1 MKTLL
6 HASFILALA
15 VFIMLQKIAAQTN
28 TFPSTGSAG
37 IGTTTPDASAL
48 LEMKSTTQGIL
59 IPRMTLVQRNAIAS
73 PAKGLM
79 IYQTNNTPGFY
90 YYNGT
95 AWKPVSPVSQWT
107 TSGSN
112 IYYITG
118 DVGIGTKTP
127 AYPLDISGD
136 INQSTGNVLR
146 VNGSPV
152 LNVNPG
158 THNVGIG
165 AYANG
170 SVTTGVYNTS
180 IGDHALYFNTAGISN
195 IAIGSQ
201 TMYLNTIGNTNT
213 AVGSSAL
220 FNNVLGYNNVA
231 IGVSALHSTTNDYEE
246 VAIGDSAM
254 FHMNGDE
261 PPDENTAVGSKALY
275 SESGTSRSGYENT
288 AIGYQSLYTQNSG
301 YANTAVGDK
310 AGSDITTGND
320 NTVAW
325 RWLPLDWFWLMMPY
339 CQ

>member
-6 HASFILALA
+6 HASFILAFA
-15 VFIMLQKIAAQTN
+15 VFILPQKITAQTN

-37 IGTTTPDASAL
+37 IGTITPDASAL
-48 LEMKSTTQGIL
+48 LEMKSTTQGLL
-59 IPRMTLVQRNAIAS
+59 IPRMSLAQRNAIAS

-79 IYQTNNTPGFY
+79 IYQNTGTQGFY

-95 AWKPVSPVSQWT
+95 AWKPVSPVLQWT
-107 TSGSN
+107 TNGSN
-112 IYYITG
+112 IYYTTG

-146 VNGSPV
+146 VSGNPV

-201 TMYLNTIGNTNT
+201 TMYLNTTGNTNT
-213 AVGSSAL
+213 AVGSQMARLPRAL
-220 FNNVLGYNNVA
+220 TIHPSVIIHCTSILRVFQILHWLSNNVSQYYRQYQYCCGIKCA
-231 IGVSALHSTTNDYEE
+231 I
-246 VAIGDSAM
+246 
-254 FHMNGDE
+254 
-261 PPDENTAVGSKALY
+261 
-275 SESGTSRSGYENT
+275 
-288 AIGYQSLYTQNSG
+288 Q
-301 YANTAVGDK
+301 
-310 AGSDITTGND
+310 
-320 NTVAW
+320 
-325 RWLPLDWFWLMMPY
+325 
-339 CQ
+339 